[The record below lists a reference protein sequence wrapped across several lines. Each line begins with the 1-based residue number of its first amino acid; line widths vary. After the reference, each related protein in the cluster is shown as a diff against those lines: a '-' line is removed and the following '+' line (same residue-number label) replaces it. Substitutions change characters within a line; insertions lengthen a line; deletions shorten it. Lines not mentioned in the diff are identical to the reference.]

1 MTGTSVRPAVTLMYV
16 GAAITMARLIFG
28 VVLLSIDFDGGG
40 GGTMLGRSV
49 TTSPNRGGVILGWS
63 VFGLVSVA
71 LWLWMARAN
80 GRGRRWARVMS
91 TVLFGL
97 ATLTLANGLLPG
109 SPAGDGA
116 AMVLLYYGG
125 GAMLAAEWL
134 TGLAAV
140 WLLWRPDSSAFFQ
153 SVPLPPDSPVRS
165 YARWSFAWA
174 VSLALLGL
182 SYLLFR
188 VVRGLILLGY
198 PWWWWLIAVVI
209 VGPARWLLSLLSTLL
224 RPGWPPQRRD
234 GQPPQGDRAAAQQE
248 GGDDP
253 AVPAAQQEGGDTPVS
268 K

>member
-116 AMVLLYYGG
+116 AVVLLYYGG

-198 PWWWWLIAVVI
+198 PWWWWLMPSSSSALPGGCSASYPPCCGRGGRHSGGTASRPRGT
-209 VGPARWLLSLLSTLL
+209 GP
-224 RPGWPPQRRD
+224 PPSR
-234 GQPPQGDRAAAQQE
+234 RAAMTRRSRPPSRRA
-248 GGDDP
+248 G
-253 AVPAAQQEGGDTPVS
+253 TRR
-268 K
+268 